1 MPAQKNKIAICLIV
15 KNEPQMIPEYVDYYL
30 KLGAD
35 TIIIY
40 DNDSDTPVVSDN
52 SNVIVN
58 KWATV
63 WPANQMRAY
72 HDCALRYSQ
81 EYKWIG
87 FFDSDEYVILKK
99 HNNLVEFLNDYDRF
113 CGVGINWVC
122 FGSSGIEKHV
132 SHKDYN
138 RHCRFDDPINT
149 HIKSFI
155 KPEYMYRLPG
165 DPHFLVPNTA
175 DTDGNIL
182 RGPFSPFKNDVAYL
196 KHCIMRT
203 QEDYLKKVN
212 RGRAD
217 VPEKERNFRS
227 LEKWEEHSKV
237 FNECSDETKIW
248 S

>member
-1 MPAQKNKIAICLIV
+1 MSAQKNKIAICLII

-52 SNVIVN
+52 PNVIVN

-99 HNNLVEFLNDYDRF
+99 HNNLLRI
-113 CGVGINWVC
+113 GMIKQKTKRQIN
-122 FGSSGIEKHV
+122 GKKSGHTTSTIV
-132 SHKDYN
+132 SACVY
-138 RHCRFDDPINT
+138 
-149 HIKSFI
+149 
-155 KPEYMYRLPG
+155 
-165 DPHFLVPNTA
+165 
-175 DTDGNIL
+175 
-182 RGPFSPFKNDVAYL
+182 
-196 KHCIMRT
+196 
-203 QEDYLKKVN
+203 
-212 RGRAD
+212 
-217 VPEKERNFRS
+217 
-227 LEKWEEHSKV
+227 
-237 FNECSDETKIW
+237 
-248 S
+248 